1 MYSSQFTDKSASMR
15 ASRSLYMKV
24 VAGGTLA
31 MTIVMFC
38 VFSIYWGALWKIP
51 AHNLQGWVVVGITLS
66 LAILPV
72 QLSIVAG
79 L

>member
-1 MYSSQFTDKSASMR
+1 MYSSQFTDRSASMK

-31 MTIVMFC
+31 MTVVMFC

-51 AHNLQGWVVVGITLS
+51 THNLQGWIVVSSISS
-66 LAILPV
+66 LAVLQV
-72 QLSIVAG
+72 QLKIAVG